1 LNEANNAA
9 TVASSKV
16 TSLQQSVAQLNQEF
30 EKDKAKNVQ
39 DAYTKLRTEAG
50 KLGVDLKNIP
60 VDYTE
65 QNFNEL
71 NTAMNQ
77 LVANGISQVDTG
89 LNAI

>member
-1 LNEANNAA
+1 M
-9 TVASSKV
+9 VASSKV

-39 DAYTKLRTEAG
+39 AAYTKLRTEAG

-71 NTAMNQ
+71 STAMNQ
-77 LVANGISQVDTG
+77 LVVNGIS
-89 LNAI
+89 

>member
-1 LNEANNAA
+1 LNDANNAA
-9 TVASSKV
+9 GVASGKVTALTGTVAR
-16 TSLQQSVAQLNQEF
+16 LNAEF

-39 DAYTKLRTEAG
+39 AAYTQLRDEAG
-50 KLGVDLKNIP
+50 RLGVDLTNIP
-60 VDYTE
+60 LDYTE

-89 LNAI
+89 LNAV